1 MEGEILVGGRGIGQV
16 HHLDCIEIESK
27 EDSAH
32 LCIEGGKSNCMEGR
46 RIHLDCMEEHT
57 TWNSEE
63 IESKEETLLDEG
75 RLLTL
80 AGRAQD
86 TAALAEPPKTRSLLQ
101 E

>member
-1 MEGEILVGGRGIGQV
+1 
-16 HHLDCIEIESK
+16 
-27 EDSAH
+27 
-32 LCIEGGKSNCMEGR
+32 MEGR

-80 AGRAQD
+80 AGRA
-86 TAALAEPPKTRSLLQ
+86 
-101 E
+101 